1 MLLHVLIC
9 EITIQYLGD
18 WVGPEAFESWVF
30 FDTLVHKNK
39 YDFTFYYSLIQNNIL
54 AEGLP
59 SAAQDFENILSVEL
73 GIVRSNFT

>member
-1 MLLHVLIC
+1 MDKNFI
-9 EITIQYLGD
+9 
-18 WVGPEAFESWVF
+18 GPSRRPHWSEGR
-30 FDTLVHKNK
+30 NK
-39 YDFTFYYSLIQNNIL
+39 YDFSFFYLPIQNNIL